1 MSTAI
6 PLLIPRSQRQNVALQ
21 QTLPQLTTQFQIREI
36 DDSVGTPGDL
46 ILPSLGIAC
55 LFPSIGL
62 EDTAAR
68 AGVILQRRR
77 CIILVPAD
85 EMLDFQ
91 LRYFVHKANLG

>member
-1 MSTAI
+1 
-6 PLLIPRSQRQNVALQ
+6 V
-21 QTLPQLTTQFQIREI
+21 
-36 DDSVGTPGDL
+36 
-46 ILPSLGIAC
+46 
-55 LFPSIGL
+55 
-62 EDTAAR
+62 AR